1 MSHFNKKSLIFY
13 AVAIGSVITLFSIV
27 TAYGEANLKTA
38 KSVAGTYRLQIKPQ
52 SGCSTPPKLDLTLEQ
67 SGVYVTATLRSEAQS
82 ASKNQAA
89 LSGRW
94 RSPRLDLIGQGS
106 LPDLCLSSSKIS
118 SRPRNVQIQLDGQV
132 TDAQV
137 TGQIKLGNNSQTLA
151 FSGQKRSA
159 PTDAAEPVTNSAGH
173 AKSGHAQ

>member
-13 AVAIGSVITLFSIV
+13 AVAIGSVVTLFSIV

-38 KSVAGTYRLQIKPQ
+38 KSIVGTYRLQIKPQ

-67 SGVYVTATLRSEAQS
+67 SGVYLTATLRPEAQS
-82 ASKNQAA
+82 AAQHQAA

-94 RSPRLDLIGQGS
+94 QTPRLALIGKGS
-106 LPDLCLSSSKIS
+106 LPVCLSSSQTT

-137 TGQIKLGNNSQTLA
+137 AGQIKLGNNSQVLA
-151 FSGQKRSA
+151 FSGQKSSA
-159 PTDAAEPVTNSAGH
+159 PTDAAEPVTNAGH
-173 AKSGHAQ
+173 AKSDHAQ